1 MKSKK
6 KRIIIAIISVIAS
19 VAIVLI
25 GSAIWFNNYSI
36 KTLKTYYNEYPSLDN
51 YFKLIGY
58 LCSARNLEVLDYVE
72 VVK

>member
-36 KTLKTYYNEYPSLDN
+36 KTLKTNYNEDSSLDN
-51 YFKLIGY
+51 YFKLIG
-58 LCSARNLEVLDYVE
+58 
-72 VVK
+72 